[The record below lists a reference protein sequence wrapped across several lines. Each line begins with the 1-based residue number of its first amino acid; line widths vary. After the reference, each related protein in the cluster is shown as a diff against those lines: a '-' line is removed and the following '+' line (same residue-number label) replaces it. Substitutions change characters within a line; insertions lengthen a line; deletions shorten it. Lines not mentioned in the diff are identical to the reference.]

1 MKPYLR
7 DVLRKY
13 RWQFSGM
20 VAWTIQRVTG
30 ILLLV
35 YLFLH
40 VHTVSK
46 LSQGP
51 TAFNEAIVM
60 FANPFFK
67 LLEIALLGVVVLHAF
82 NGIRITLLDLGVG
95 LERQRHLFW
104 VLTVGIGLLVFLAG
118 AIPMFLFSVLR
129 LK

>member
-1 MKPYLR
+1 MKPSLR
-7 DVLRKY
+7 DLLKKY

-20 VAWTIQRVTG
+20 VAWSIQRLTG

-51 TAFNEAIVM
+51 AAFNEAMAM

-67 LLEIALLGVVVLHAF
+67 LLEIALLAVVVLHAA
-82 NGIRITLLDLGVG
+82 NGIRITLVDLGMGVG
-95 LERQRHLFW
+95 RQRHLFW
-104 VLTVGIGLLVFLAG
+104 LLTVGLGLLVFLAG
-118 AIPMFLFSVLR
+118 AIPMFLSSVVR